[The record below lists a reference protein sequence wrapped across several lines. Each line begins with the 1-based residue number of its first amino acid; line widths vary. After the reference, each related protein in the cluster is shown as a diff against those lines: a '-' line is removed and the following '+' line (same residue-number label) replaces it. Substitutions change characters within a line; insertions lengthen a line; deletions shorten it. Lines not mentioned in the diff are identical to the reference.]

1 MSRIPIKSAEEIA
14 LMRKASQAT
23 AKILDAVGEQV
34 RPGATTEQINSFV
47 DQMSVELGVVPASLN
62 YHGFPKSVCTSIN
75 EVVCH
80 GIPSPYES
88 LKEGDI
94 INVDVTS
101 IYQGYHGD
109 ASRMFCVGG
118 EEKCAPEAV
127 ELVRVAREALNRGI
141 AVVRSGAHVGDIGAA
156 IQEYI
161 EGLEHE
167 YGIVRE
173 YTGHGIGSHFHEPP
187 QVLHFGKRGTG
198 PQLKPG
204 MTFTIEPMINLGT
217 FKTVLSKVD
226 GWTVRTADG
235 KLSAQWEH
243 TVLVTEDGVERLTQS
258 LAGLDY

>member
-118 EEKCAPEAV
+118 E
-127 ELVRVAREALNRGI
+127 
-141 AVVRSGAHVGDIGAA
+141 
-156 IQEYI
+156 
-161 EGLEHE
+161 
-167 YGIVRE
+167 
-173 YTGHGIGSHFHEPP
+173 
-187 QVLHFGKRGTG
+187 
-198 PQLKPG
+198 
-204 MTFTIEPMINLGT
+204 
-217 FKTVLSKVD
+217 
-226 GWTVRTADG
+226 
-235 KLSAQWEH
+235 
-243 TVLVTEDGVERLTQS
+243 
-258 LAGLDY
+258 